1 VCVQCCAAGPQ
12 SAVPAVRSTRGAV
25 RGEGPRGTAAY
36 CVYCTQCRR
45 FRRAYCGTTLCVC
58 VRACVCVCVCVCSA
72 ISRRWISTS
81 LDLHIEVTLL
91 LEVEFPAC
99 CEAAS
104 NSSTGCCFTEPSHIY
119 PRSGEHGSCERALL
133 RCPIGR
139 YIHTCNS
146 KVIFNIG
153 HCLLFT
159 SQHSVCSQGVSRIR
173 RLMGPLL

>member
-1 VCVQCCAAGPQ
+1 MCSAVPQVRSPQYPQ
-12 SAVPAVRSTRGAV
+12 SAVRAAQYAAKDPAVLRRTAYTARSAADFVER
-25 RGEGPRGTAAY
+25 TAA
-36 CVYCTQCRR
+36 QH
-45 FRRAYCGTTLCVC
+45 CVC

>member
-1 VCVQCCAAGPQ
+1 MTYGFAASVHITNMG
-12 SAVPAVRSTRGAV
+12 SLELGRKFIARTRVG
-25 RGEGPRGTAAY
+25 
-36 CVYCTQCRR
+36 
-45 FRRAYCGTTLCVC
+45 VC
-58 VRACVCVCVCVCSA
+58 VRACVRAFVRSA
-72 ISRRWISTS
+72 ISRRWMSTS

>member
-1 VCVQCCAAGPQ
+1 MLCRR
-12 SAVPAVRSTRGAV
+12 SAVRSTRSPQYA
-25 RGEGPRGTAAY
+25 RRSTRRRTPR
-36 CVYCTQCRR
+36 
-45 FRRAYCGTTLCVC
+45 YCGVLRILHAVPQISSSVLRHNTVCVCAC
-58 VRACVCVCVCVCSA
+58 VRACVCVCVCSA
-72 ISRRWISTS
+72 ISRRWISTT